1 MDKPKYIINSTVA
14 CAAFAFLLTFGF
26 VWTSYRPT
34 APFTAFMEG
43 LVIGLSAVLGK
54 RLWQKW
60 SGETKSF
67 TNNTASKKPKTD
79 EEDDDAL
86 PIR

>member
-1 MDKPKYIINSTVA
+1 MDKSKYINSTIA

-26 VWTSYRPT
+26 VWTSFYKD

-43 LVIGLSAVLGK
+43 LVIGLGAVLGK

-60 SGETKSF
+60 NGTSKSF
-67 TNNTASKKPKTD
+67 ANTTTSKAKKAKD
-79 EEDDDAL
+79 EDEYIDG
-86 PIR
+86 

>member
-26 VWTSYRPT
+26 VWTSYRPQ

-43 LVIGLSAVLGK
+43 LVIGLGAVLGK

-60 SGETKSF
+60 DGSTKSF
-67 TNNTASKKPKTD
+67 SNNKPTPTKTD
-79 EEDDDAL
+79 EEDGDEL

>member
-60 SGETKSF
+60 DGSTKSF
-67 TNNTASKKPKTD
+67 SNNKPTPTKTD
-79 EEDDDAL
+79 EEDGDEL

>member
-1 MDKPKYIINSTVA
+1 MNKPKYVNSTIS

-26 VWTSYRPT
+26 VWTSYKPQ

-67 TNNTASKKPKTD
+67 SNNNPKPKPPD
-79 EEDDDAL
+79 AEDDDI
-86 PIR
+86 PIK

>member
-1 MDKPKYIINSTVA
+1 MNKPKYVNTTIA

-26 VWTSYRPT
+26 VWASYKPQ

-43 LVIGLSAVLGK
+43 LVIGLGAVLGK

-60 SGETKSF
+60 DGSTKSF
-67 TNNTASKKPKTD
+67 NNKTEPKPKPKPED
-79 EEDDDAL
+79 EYIDG
-86 PIR
+86 